1 MSNRHKTHI
10 LQLKMDSEKQE
21 LQFELDFQA
30 SLTTQERFDMM
41 FKMSSIIKE
50 LLISNG
56 YRKPVEII
64 QRT

>member
-1 MSNRHKTHI
+1 
-10 LQLKMDSEKQE
+10 MDSEKQE

>member
-1 MSNRHKTHI
+1 MSSKRKTHI
-10 LQLKMDSEKQE
+10 LQLKTDNENQE

-41 FKMSSIIKE
+41 FKMSNIIKE

-56 YRKPVEII
+56 HRKPVEII

>member
-10 LQLKMDSEKQE
+10 LQLKTNSEKQE

-41 FKMSSIIKE
+41 FKMSNIIKE